1 MDDVQMIVEARI
13 EELLEY
19 VDKELQKIR
28 RSRKLPGGVIL
39 TGGTSKLPG
48 IADFAKEK
56 LQLPA
61 RIGKIQDVGGLVDTV
76 EDARFTTVVGLMLLD
91 MLLLPDAPAGGGSSG
106 QKVTDSAMGMV
117 EGLFKRFKK

>member
-1 MDDVQMIVEARI
+1 
-13 EELLEY
+13 
-19 VDKELQKIR
+19 
-28 RSRKLPGGVIL
+28 VIM

-91 MLLLPDAPAGGGSSG
+91 MLLLPDSPSGGGG
-106 QKVTDSAMGMV
+106 TGAQKVTDGAMGLV
-117 EGLFKRFKK
+117 EGLFKRLKK